1 MRNPWLKTVVASA
14 IGFVLT
20 ELCVVM
26 AIIGGGW
33 FAIAMCMVDAS
44 FVSIVLGY
52 CIGEYLRWRRAKAQY
67 DKWAQIAEES
77 EKEQAK

>member
-14 IGFVLT
+14 IGFALT

-52 CIGEYLRWRRAKAQY
+52 CIGEYLRWRKAKAQY
-67 DKWAQIAEES
+67 EKWAQIAEES
-77 EKEQAK
+77 EKEQAE